1 MSNAKNLLLIVLRA
15 IASACQLRP
24 FMSGASLFV
33 SLHLIHFSGV
43 FINRGFNLLNAV
55 YFISRGSF
63 QLFWRGTLPFFS
75 LAITCAVAVLIVRE
89 LSAARKPR
97 GGRS

>member
-15 IASACQLRP
+15 IGSACQLRP
-24 FMSGASLFV
+24 FTSGAALFV
-33 SLHLIHFSGV
+33 SLHLIHFGGV
-43 FINRGFNLLNAV
+43 FINCGFSLLDTV

-63 QLFWRGTLPFFS
+63 NLFWRGTPHFLP
-75 LAITCAVAVLIVRE
+75 LAITCAVAVLVVRE
-89 LSAARKPR
+89 LSAARKLR

>member
-24 FMSGASLFV
+24 FTSGASMFAA
-33 SLHLIHFSGV
+33 LHLLHFIGV
-43 FINRGFNLLNAV
+43 LITCGFDLPFTVYLL
-55 YFISRGSF
+55 SRGSF
-63 QLFWRGTLPFFS
+63 RWFDHGMPHFFS
-75 LAITCAVAVLIVRE
+75 MAITCAVVVMVIRE